1 MGLGRWVQASEIKDT
16 IKILDDIPSSS
27 VSGFLYY
34 VAKMEQKI
42 NIEFGIDVW
51 EILESENFNMAE
63 NSDWILVPA
72 QISTGMHVGLT
83 KRYIVEKDSSAFY
96 DYIGTSIILHSV
108 RAVVDS
114 ECNGNKKLLHLC
126 QTMWYILAQG
136 EKDEIPHRFR

>member
-16 IKILDDIPSSS
+16 IKILDELPSRDMQMIL
-27 VSGFLYY
+27 LY
-34 VAKMEQKI
+34 VFRMEEKI
-42 NIEFGIDVW
+42 KAEFGVDVM

-63 NSDWILVPA
+63 NSDWVLVPA

-83 KRYIVEKDSSAFY
+83 KRYVNDRDSSAFY

-108 RAVVDS
+108 RAVIDS
-114 ECNGNKKLLHLC
+114 ECNGNKKLLFLC

-136 EKDEIPHRFR
+136 NKDEIPNRFK